1 MHSITLT
8 QLFLRLQLD
17 VQPNRVTLVAAVP
30 EASVIAHR
38 SLMEQTVRQVSAIV
52 QTIILQPSIAIIT
65 KLLTSQL
72 WCRLVMFTYHYVLNQ
87 CSQ

>member
-38 SLMEQTVRQVSAIV
+38 SLMEQTVR
-52 QTIILQPSIAIIT
+52 
-65 KLLTSQL
+65 
-72 WCRLVMFTYHYVLNQ
+72 
-87 CSQ
+87 